1 MLSNVKKKDVPLI
14 AISLA
19 AIVFI
24 AATLSLFPH
33 QTAQAAD
40 SIFNGV
46 TRLLGSTVQVLVLL
60 ALGLVLYLA
69 TSKYGNIRLGE
80 GKVEYSTL
88 SWLFMFICAGL
99 GSSTLYWGVAEWAYY
114 YQTPGLNIAPHSPK
128 ALEYSI
134 PYSFFHW
141 GVSAWAT
148 YTLASLIMAYH
159 FHVRKNKGLS
169 LSGII
174 SAITGVSP
182 QGFWGRLV
190 DLMFLIA
197 TVGALTISLVVTAA
211 TFTRGLSA
219 LTGLPDNFTVQAFV
233 ILLSGGIFCMSSW
246 IGINNGL
253 QRLSK
258 MVGWGAFLL
267 PLVVLLVGPTEFI
280 TNNIINAV
288 GLTTQNF
295 LQMSL
300 FTDPLG
306 DGAFT
311 RN

>member
-24 AATLSLFPH
+24 AATLSLFPQ

-114 YQTPGLNIAPHSPK
+114 YQIRYEPRCQPPGSIEPRRIRRQDSSLGPA
-128 ALEYSI
+128 YS
-134 PYSFFHW
+134 SRRNAKKEW
-141 GVSAWAT
+141 QT
-148 YTLASLIMAYH
+148 Y
-159 FHVRKNKGLS
+159 GLC
-169 LSGII
+169 
-174 SAITGVSP
+174 
-182 QGFWGRLV
+182 R
-190 DLMFLIA
+190 DH
-197 TVGALTISLVVTAA
+197 
-211 TFTRGLSA
+211 
-219 LTGLPDNFTVQAFV
+219 NE
-233 ILLSGGIFCMSSW
+233 
-246 IGINNGL
+246 
-253 QRLSK
+253 
-258 MVGWGAFLL
+258 
-267 PLVVLLVGPTEFI
+267 TE
-280 TNNIINAV
+280 
-288 GLTTQNF
+288 
-295 LQMSL
+295 
-300 FTDPLG
+300 
-306 DGAFT
+306 
-311 RN
+311 

>member
-24 AATLSLFPH
+24 AATLSLFPQ

-99 GSSTLYWGVAEWAYY
+99 GSLHAVLGRCRMGLLLPD
-114 YQTPGLNIAPHSPK
+114 PGLNIAPQSPK

-169 LSGII
+169 LSGIVRRSPALI
-174 SAITGVSP
+174 RKVSGPSGRSDVPDRYRRRVNHFAGSHRRHLHPRPVSAD
-182 QGFWGRLV
+182 R
-190 DLMFLIA
+190 
-197 TVGALTISLVVTAA
+197 TA
-211 TFTRGLSA
+211 G
-219 LTGLPDNFTVQAFV
+219 
-233 ILLSGGIFCMSSW
+233 
-246 IGINNGL
+246 
-253 QRLSK
+253 
-258 MVGWGAFLL
+258 
-267 PLVVLLVGPTEFI
+267 
-280 TNNIINAV
+280 
-288 GLTTQNF
+288 
-295 LQMSL
+295 
-300 FTDPLG
+300 
-306 DGAFT
+306 
-311 RN
+311 